1 MDGKD
6 LIHAVEKEILAERG
20 QKTITQQAL
29 AGELGISVPT
39 LINWLKRSEWTAPQ
53 IARLI
58 LKRGEIQRARALE
71 TAIMPIVEFLELDPV
86 DSRSGSKAEL
96 FSIEGSTFLK
106 GLRERLSNSCGVY
119 IFYDSRGRAIYV
131 GKTQRQK
138 TKMLWA
144 EMNDAYNR
152 YRDVQ
157 KIKRVDHPTSVEF
170 RAGEEKQRQIYS
182 RSVTLYELASYVSA
196 YEVTPGLISKMEAL
210 LVRGFAN
217 DLLNVKMEYFGKRKP
232 AGRRK

>member
-1 MDGKD
+1 LDGKD

-39 LINWLKRSEWTAPQ
+39 LINWLKRSEWTALQ

-58 LKRGEIQRARALE
+58 LKRSEIQRARALE

-96 FSIEGSTFLK
+96 FSIEGSIFLR
-106 GLRERLSNSCGVY
+106 GLRERLSSSCGVY

-170 RAGEEKQRQIYS
+170 RAGDEKQRQIYS

-217 DLLNVKMEYFGKRKP
+217 DLLNIKMEYFGKRKP